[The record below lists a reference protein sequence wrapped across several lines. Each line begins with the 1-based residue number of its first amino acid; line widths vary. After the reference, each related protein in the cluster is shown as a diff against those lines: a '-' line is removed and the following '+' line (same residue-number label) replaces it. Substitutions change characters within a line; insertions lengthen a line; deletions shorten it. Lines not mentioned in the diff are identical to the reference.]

1 MTWKDAFFA
10 SPGPDSTKKT
20 AVLSLKGLCMGSA
33 DVIPGVSGGT
43 IALITGIYEEL
54 IRALKECAGLLS
66 HFKPVVRDPRTW
78 QELVDLIREAVEV
91 GEITTLERRLH

>member
-1 MTWKDAFFA
+1 MDMIRSDFA
-10 SPGPDSTKKT
+10 EDIDSQILNYIDMLEK
-20 AVLSLKGLCMGSA
+20 VN
-33 DVIPGVSGGT
+33 
-43 IALITGIYEEL
+43 EEL

-91 GEITTLERRLH
+91 GEIRTLERRLH